1 MKKKYPGFFVSIEGG
16 DGVGK
21 TTAIKALEKK
31 LIQNNI
37 KYFLTREPGG
47 SKISE
52 SIRNII
58 LDKNNTEEDSRTE
71 ALLYAASRRQ
81 HLVEI
86 IIPKLNN
93 GELVITDRY
102 IDSSLAYQGYAR
114 GIGIKKVFSINS
126 FAIDNYI
133 PNLTFFLELSP
144 EEGLKRISKNKRI
157 EDRLDQEKISF
168 HEKVYAGYHILIKKY
183 KRRFV
188 VIDASKSPDQVAE
201 QMFIKLMEYKLKW
214 MKTT

>member
-1 MKKKYPGFFVSIEGG
+1 MKRKYPGYFISIEGG

-21 TTAIKALEKK
+21 TTAIKKLEEK
-31 LIQNNI
+31 LTSNNI
-37 KYFLTREPGG
+37 SYYLTREPGG

-58 LDKNNTEEDSRTE
+58 LDKNNLEEDCKTE

-86 IIPKLNN
+86 VLPKLFD
-93 GELVITDRY
+93 GQLVITDRY

-114 GIGIKKVFSINS
+114 DIGIKKVLSINK
-126 FAIDNYI
+126 FAIDSYF
-133 PNLTFFLELSP
+133 PDLTFFLDLSP
-144 EEGLKRISKNKRI
+144 EEGLKRISKNKRE
-157 EDRLDQEKISF
+157 EDRLDKEKASF
-168 HEKVYAGYHILIKKY
+168 HNKVYEGYKKVIRKY

-188 VIDASKSPDQVAE
+188 IVDASKTPDEIADF
-201 QMFIKLMEYKLKW
+201 MLNKIKELTKK
-214 MKTT
+214 

>member
-1 MKKKYPGFFVSIEGG
+1 MKKKYSGFFISIEGG

-21 TTAIKALEKK
+21 TTAIKTLEEK
-31 LIQNNI
+31 LNKNNI
-37 KYFLTREPGG
+37 KYYLTREPGG

-58 LDKNNTEEDSRTE
+58 LDKNNTEEDSKTE

-86 IIPKLNN
+86 VLPRLEK

-114 GIGIKKVFSINS
+114 GIGIKKVLLINT
-126 FAIDNYI
+126 FAIDSYF
-133 PNLTFFLELSP
+133 PDLTFFLDLSP
-144 EEGLKRISKNKRI
+144 EEGLKRISQNKRE
-157 EDRLDQEKISF
+157 EDRLDKEKDSF
-168 HEKVYAGYHILIKKY
+168 HQKVYAGYKKVIKKY
-183 KRRFV
+183 KKRFV
-188 VIDASKSPDQVAE
+188 IVDASKSPDEIAE
-201 QMFIKLMEYKLKW
+201 FMLDKIKKLILK
-214 MKTT
+214 

>member
-1 MKKKYPGFFVSIEGG
+1 MKKKYSGFFISIEGG

-21 TTAIKALEKK
+21 TTAIKSLEEK
-31 LIQNNI
+31 LNKNNI
-37 KYFLTREPGG
+37 KYYLTREPGG

-58 LDKNNTEEDSRTE
+58 LDKNNIEEDPKTE

-86 IIPKLNN
+86 VLPKLKK

-114 GIGIKKVFSINS
+114 GIGIKEVLSINT
-126 FAIDNYI
+126 FAIDSYF
-133 PNLTFFLELSP
+133 PDLTFFLDLSP
-144 EEGLKRISKNKRI
+144 EEGLKRISKNNRV
-157 EDRLDQEKISF
+157 EDRLDKEKDSF
-168 HEKVYAGYHILIKKY
+168 HKKVYEGYKQVIKKY
-183 KRRFV
+183 KNRFV
-188 VIDASKSPDQVAE
+188 IVDASKTPDE
-201 QMFIKLMEYKLKW
+201 ISEFMFNKIKEITQK
-214 MKTT
+214 

>member
-1 MKKKYPGFFVSIEGG
+1 MKKKYSGFFISIEGG

-21 TTAIKALEKK
+21 TTAIKSLEEK
-31 LIQNNI
+31 LKQNGIN
-37 KYFLTREPGG
+37 YYLTREPGG

-58 LDKNNTEEDSRTE
+58 LDKNNKEEDPKTE

-86 IIPKLNN
+86 VIPRLEK

-114 GIGIKKVFSINS
+114 GIGIKKVYLINS
-126 FAIDNYI
+126 FAIDNYL
-133 PNLTFFLELSP
+133 PDLTFFLELSP
-144 EEGLKRISKNKRI
+144 QEGLKRISNNKRAV
-157 EDRLDQEKISF
+157 DRLDQEKESF
-168 HEKVYAGYHILIKKY
+168 HQKVYDGYHILIKKY
-183 KRRFV
+183 RKRFV
-188 VIDASKSPDQVAE
+188 VVDASKTPDEIANF
-201 QMFIKLMEYKLKW
+201 MFNKILEIKQK
-214 MKTT
+214 

>member
-1 MKKKYPGFFVSIEGG
+1 MKKKYDGFFISIEGG

-21 TTAIKALEKK
+21 TTAIKTLEEK
-31 LIQNNI
+31 LNKNNI
-37 KYFLTREPGG
+37 KYYLTREPGG

-58 LDKNNTEEDSRTE
+58 LDKNNTEEDSKTE

-86 IIPKLNN
+86 VLPRLEK

-114 GIGIKKVFSINS
+114 GIGIKKVLLINT
-126 FAIDNYI
+126 FAIDSYF
-133 PNLTFFLELSP
+133 PDLTFFLDLSP
-144 EEGLKRISKNKRI
+144 EEGLKRISQNKRE
-157 EDRLDQEKISF
+157 EDRLDKEKDSF
-168 HEKVYAGYHILIKKY
+168 HQKVYEGYKKVIKKY
-183 KRRFV
+183 KKRFV
-188 VIDASKSPDQVAE
+188 IVDASKSPNEIAE
-201 QMFIKLMEYKLKW
+201 FMLDKIKKLILK
-214 MKTT
+214 